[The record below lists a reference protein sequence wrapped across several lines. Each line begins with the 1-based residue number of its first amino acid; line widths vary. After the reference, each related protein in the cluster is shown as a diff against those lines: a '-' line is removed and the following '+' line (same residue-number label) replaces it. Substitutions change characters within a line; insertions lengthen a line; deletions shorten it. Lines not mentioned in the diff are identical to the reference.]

1 MLYAEVIVDNKIP
14 NLSQC
19 FDYLIP
25 EYLEKIVQRGMRV
38 IIPFGNKNTE
48 RLGYILK
55 LKEKTLVEPKYIKS
69 ITEILDETPFLNE
82 ELFLLAEE
90 ILKIPFINSALVYNT
105 IMPRSF
111 LSTYARKITII
122 QEKELNKEIKEYL
135 IKKKG
140 ILALKDIT
148 LPTEELFKLQK
159 KKIIKTKIIISK
171 KDSRPSIEPEII
183 KNQNKISI
191 NLKNTFCLNEQQ
203 DSIWKQISW
212 GNYNNYLL
220 YYDCYENKI
229 AIYLKLIEK
238 TLQQNKQV
246 LILVPEILLIS
257 FLKEQIQKYFPEILL
272 IVLTYES
279 NYKEHY
285 QKIQDIQE
293 QKILIV
299 IGTRPI
305 IFLPLQQIGVIIFDE
320 ENDESLIEKDK
331 SPNYD
336 SKELAYIRAQY
347 HKIPLI
353 FFTTMP
359 SIESYWRLK
368 QKKIIFLNLTKKNK
382 QTMQLIDM
390 KEELKKGNLSPLS
403 SVLLEH
409 LQKNIKE
416 KKKTILFINVLGFSP
431 FVLCRFCS
439 YIPKCPKCNKNLIF
453 FHNQSILK
461 CNSCHY
467 TEKFSSRCPSCHN
480 KSLKHVSLGIEYI
493 SLFLKKQ
500 LPAINFVSIDSND
513 IKKITQYQEILE
525 ELKDNKID
533 LLLGTEMIAKNLK
546 LPDIETIGIL
556 MSDVLLNIPNFK
568 ATEKTFQLLIK
579 LSNYLS
585 EKGKMIIQGYNTN
598 HSVLQKAQ
606 YYDVFPF
613 LEQTLKDRKLANI
626 PPFCFYSK
634 ILISHPKMFKVL
646 NIAKKIKKILENNLI
661 YKIIVLGPT
670 YPCVFYKNK
679 NYRILLTLKYY
690 NWPLNLNFIIEQNLN
705 EDAFILFDRFASI
718 I

>member
-191 NLKNTFCLNEQQ
+191 NLKNTFCLNEKQ
-203 DSIWKQISW
+203 DSIWKKISW
-212 GNYNNYLL
+212 GSYNNYLL

-246 LILVPEILLIS
+246 LILVPEIILIS

-272 IVLTYES
+272 TVLTYES
-279 NYKEHY
+279 DYKENY
-285 QKIQDIQE
+285 QKNQDIQE

-299 IGTRPI
+299 IGTRQI
-305 IFLPLQQIGVIIFDE
+305 IFVPLQQIGVIIFDE

-368 QKKIIFLNLTKKNK
+368 QKN
-382 QTMQLIDM
+382 
-390 KEELKKGNLSPLS
+390 
-403 SVLLEH
+403 
-409 LQKNIKE
+409 
-416 KKKTILFINVLGFSP
+416 
-431 FVLCRFCS
+431 
-439 YIPKCPKCNKNLIF
+439 YF
-453 FHNQSILK
+453 F
-461 CNSCHY
+461 
-467 TEKFSSRCPSCHN
+467 KFN
-480 KSLKHVSLGIEYI
+480 
-493 SLFLKKQ
+493 
-500 LPAINFVSIDSND
+500 
-513 IKKITQYQEILE
+513 
-525 ELKDNKID
+525 
-533 LLLGTEMIAKNLK
+533 
-546 LPDIETIGIL
+546 
-556 MSDVLLNIPNFK
+556 
-568 ATEKTFQLLIK
+568 
-579 LSNYLS
+579 
-585 EKGKMIIQGYNTN
+585 
-598 HSVLQKAQ
+598 
-606 YYDVFPF
+606 
-613 LEQTLKDRKLANI
+613 
-626 PPFCFYSK
+626 
-634 ILISHPKMFKVL
+634 
-646 NIAKKIKKILENNLI
+646 
-661 YKIIVLGPT
+661 
-670 YPCVFYKNK
+670 
-679 NYRILLTLKYY
+679 
-690 NWPLNLNFIIEQNLN
+690 
-705 EDAFILFDRFASI
+705 
-718 I
+718 

>member
-25 EYLEKIVQRGMRV
+25 EYLVKIAQRGMRV
-38 IIPFGNKNTE
+38 IVPFGNKNTE

-55 LKEKTLVEPKYIKS
+55 LKEITLVEPKYIKS
-69 ITEILDETPFLNE
+69 IIEILDDIPFLNE
-82 ELFLLAEE
+82 EFFLLAEE
-90 ILKIPFINSALVYNT
+90 ILKIPFINPALAYNT

-111 LSTYARKITII
+111 LSTYIRQITII
-122 QEKELNKEIKEYL
+122 KEKELNKEIKEYL

-140 ILALKDIT
+140 ILSLKDIV
-148 LPTEELFKLQK
+148 LSTEELFKLQK
-159 KKIIKTKIIISK
+159 KEIIKTKIIISK
-171 KDSRPSIEPEII
+171 KDYRPSIEPEII
-183 KNQNKISI
+183 KHKNEIILNF
-191 NLKNTFCLNEQQ
+191 KNTFCLNEKQ
-203 DSIWKQISW
+203 DLIWKQISW
-212 GNYNNYLL
+212 DGYKNYLL
-220 YYDCYENKI
+220 YYDCYEDKI

-257 FLKEQIQKYFPEILL
+257 FLKEQIKKYFPEILL
-272 IVLTYES
+272 TVLTYES
-279 NYKEHY
+279 DYKEHY
-285 QKIQDIQE
+285 QKNQDIQE
-293 QKILIV
+293 NKIFIV
-299 IGTRPI
+299 MGTRKV
-305 IFLPLQQIGVIIFDE
+305 IFAPLKKIGVIIFDE

-336 SKELAYIRAQY
+336 SKELAYIRSRY

-359 SIESYWRLK
+359 SIESYCRLK
-368 QKKIIFLNLTKKNK
+368 QKKIIFLNLTHKNK
-382 QTMQLIDM
+382 QKMQLIDM
-390 KEELKKGNLSPLS
+390 KEELKKGNVSPLS
-403 SVLLEH
+403 SVLLEY

-416 KKKTILFINVLGFSP
+416 KKKTILFINILGFSP

-439 YIPKCPKCNKNLIF
+439 YIPKCKKCYKNLIF
-453 FHNQSILK
+453 VHNQFILK
-461 CNSCHY
+461 CTYCHY
-467 TEKFSSRCPSCHN
+467 TEKFSSQCPSCLN

-500 LPAINFVSIDSND
+500 IPSINFVSIDSND
-513 IKKITQYQEILE
+513 IKKITQYQKILQKLE
-525 ELKDNKID
+525 DNKID

-546 LPDIETIGIL
+546 LPSIETIGIL
-556 MSDVLLNIPNFK
+556 MADVLLNIPNFK
-568 ATEKTFQLLIK
+568 ATEKTFQLLMK

-598 HSVLQKAQ
+598 HLVLQKAQ
-606 YYDVFPF
+606 YYDVFSF

-634 ILISHPKMFKVL
+634 ILISHSKMFKVL
-646 NIAKKIKKILENNLI
+646 TIANKIKKILENNLI

-670 YPCVFYKNK
+670 YPCVFHKDK

-690 NWPLNLNFIIEQNLN
+690 DWPLNLNFIIEQNLN